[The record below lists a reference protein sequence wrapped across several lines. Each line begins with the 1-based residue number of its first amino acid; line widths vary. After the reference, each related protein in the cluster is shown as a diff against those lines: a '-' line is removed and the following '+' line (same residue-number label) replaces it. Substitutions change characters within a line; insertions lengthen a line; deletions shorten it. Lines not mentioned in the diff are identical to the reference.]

1 MGLLDV
7 VLHALNFLSP
17 ALGLGLIAPALAKL
31 LWRQHLRS
39 VPWHGLA
46 RWTFLAG
53 TVPLLAGLVITA
65 SLSAAP
71 AVPFG
76 SHPLTYASSIYPAAG
91 QTAVGRCQFRQDR

>member
-39 VPWHGLA
+39 VPWHELA

-53 TVPLLAGLVITA
+53 TVPLLAGLVITGRDGRMATYVCMVAA
-65 SLSAAP
+65 SALALWWR
-71 AVPFG
+71 G
-76 SHPLTYASSIYPAAG
+76 WLRAG
-91 QTAVGRCQFRQDR
+91 RR